1 MLASVR
7 HLLLILGLISIL
19 PAQIAAQGA
28 QIAFGGLKQDTSL
41 PVEISADQLQVDQ
54 ADGTAVFS
62 GNVRI
67 GQGQMRLSADK
78 VLVEYAKGNGAG
90 TGRISRLL
98 ATGNVILVNG
108 PDAAQAREAIYSI
121 DEGRIVMRGDVIL
134 TQGDNA
140 LSSERMVINL
150 KDGTAVMEGRV
161 KSILKAGEN

>member
-1 MLASVR
+1 MPAYIR
-7 HLLLILGLISIL
+7 QLLLILLLAGLPSDL
-19 PAQIAAQGA
+19 AAQGA
-28 QIAFGGLKQDTSL
+28 RIAFGGLKQDTSL
-41 PVEISADQLQVDQ
+41 PVEISADQLQVNQ

-62 GNVRI
+62 GNVKI

-78 VLVEYAKGNGAG
+78 VLVEYAKGNG

-98 ATGNVILVNG
+98 ATGNVILVNS

-121 DEGRIVMRGDVIL
+121 DEGRVVMRGDVIL

-161 KSILKAGEN
+161 KSILGAGAN